1 MQPDYLGVDGG
12 RLAMAFAS
20 GCVATFAF
28 TAAIGGFIWQLIG
41 KSREYRIKDL
51 RADLVAEKERCAE
64 MERRLVDRIQQL
76 ETLLIFETAG
86 NVRQG
91 AQLAITEIR
100 REVEAR
106 VRSAAQEKDG
116 VTE

>member
-1 MQPDYLGVDGG
+1 MNPDYYGADGG
-12 RLAMAFAS
+12 RLAVAFAS
-20 GCVATFAF
+20 GCIATFAF
-28 TAAIGGFIWQLIG
+28 MCSIGAFIWNLVG
-41 KSREYRIKDL
+41 RSREYRIKDL
-51 RADLVAEKERCAE
+51 RADLAAEKERCAE

-91 AQLAITEIR
+91 AQLAVSEIR

-106 VRSAAQEKDG
+106 VIAAQEDSEG
-116 VTE
+116 EVE